1 VADPTYVTSNS
12 VTQTGDTTELTVT
25 FPAAEIGEAYIL
37 QVGHSNDAT
46 QYAATYVLPT
56 TDFPVDISYDAT
68 PSRRQWLRGRICDGH
83 EPASVTVTVSGGTS
97 ANTHSAAIHVFRNT
111 AGLTIEGS
119 NFINGFSTEPG
130 DRSVTTTRP
139 NRLACNFMLSNLNA
153 DMGSWTGETGGDWT
167 LVWQTLTGRARL
179 SIQTALL
186 AAAGTIDGGSYV
198 LASSTAYTIRGF
210 AFLPGANGVAAGTG
224 VVTGQFVGDAAAR
237 GEGNGSATGT
247 LGFVGRLLLAGAATG
262 AATSSGVAVGSTVVV
277 GVGAATGAATST
289 GAAVGEA
296 AADGDATGA
305 AVGTGAFAAPP
316 IEAAAT
322 GSATLSGSF
331 DGRTNIPPY
340 LEAAKRNSR
349 TLGALFMGIMK
360 GSMANRPLLGPGEP
374 PPVVPAPGDA
384 TGTMILTGTA
394 GGALR
399 AEGVA
404 TGHARLRGNWDNHRR
419 PVQNRIAVVI
429 GIWR

>member
-1 VADPTYVTSNS
+1 MADPFYVTSNS
-12 VTQTGDTTELTVT
+12 VTQAGDTTELTVT
-25 FPAAEIGEAYIL
+25 FPAAEIGDAYIL
-37 QVGHSNDAT
+37 QVGHSNDLT

-83 EPASVTVTVSGGTS
+83 EPASVTVTASGGTS

-198 LASSTAYTIRGF
+198 LASSTTYTIRGF
-210 AFLPGANGVAAGTG
+210 AFLPGANGVAAGAS
-224 VVTGQFVGDAAAR
+224 VAAGQFVGAAAAR
-237 GEGNGSATGT
+237 GAGNGGSTVTA
-247 LGFVGRLLLAGAATG
+247 GFVGRLLLAGVGTG
-262 AATSSGVAVGSTVVV
+262 AATCSGAFVGSTEVV
-277 GVGAATGAATST
+277 GEGAASGAAVSS
-289 GAAVGEA
+289 GAAVGA
-296 AADGDATGA
+296 ANADGDATGA
-305 AVGTGAFAAPP
+305 ATLTGSVIAPP
-316 IEAAAT
+316 IEAVAT
-322 GSATLSGSF
+322 GSASLSGSF
-331 DGRTNIPPY
+331 DGRNNLPPY
-340 LEAAKRNSR
+340 IEAARFNSR

-374 PPVVPAPGDA
+374 PPNIPAFGDA
-384 TGTMILTGTA
+384 IGTMALTGNA
-394 GGALR
+394 VGALR
-399 AEGVA
+399 TSGVA

-419 PVQNRIAVVI
+419 PAQTRIAIVI

>member
-1 VADPTYVTSNS
+1 MADPLYVTSNS
-12 VTQTGDTTELTVT
+12 VTQAGNVDLTVT
-25 FPAAEIGEAYIL
+25 FPAAQIGDALIL
-37 QVGHSNDAT
+37 NVGHANDSA
-46 QYAATYVLPT
+46 QYDAVTYGFPT
-56 TDFPVDISYDAT
+56 TVFPTDISYDAT
-68 PSRRQWLRGRICDGH
+68 PSRRLWLRGRVCDGT
-83 EPASVTVTVSGGTS
+83 EPASVTVTVTNGSS
-97 ANTHSAAIHVFRNT
+97 ASLHSAAIHVFRNT
-111 AGLTIEGS
+111 AGLSIEGS
-119 NFINGFSTEPG
+119 LAAFGFSSGPS

-139 NRLACNFMLSNLNA
+139 NRLACNFMLLQTDQN
-153 DMGSWTGETGGDWT
+153 MGSWTGETGGDWT
-167 LVWQTLTGRARL
+167 LVWQMPSGRGRL
-179 SIQTALL
+179 SLQTALL
-186 AAAGTIDGGSYV
+186 TSAGTIDGGGYT
-198 LASSTAYTIRGF
+198 LPGAAAYTIRGL
-210 AFLPGANGVAAGTG
+210 AFLPGANGVASGAGTA
-224 VVTGQFVGDAAAR
+224 TGAFVGAAAAR
-237 GEGNGSATGT
+237 GAGNGGATGT
-247 LGFVGRLLLAGAATG
+247 LSFVGRLLLAGAATG
-262 AATSSGVAVGSTVVV
+262 AAASSGVAVGSTVVV

-305 AVGTGAFAAPP
+305 ATYTGTFAAPP

-419 PVQNRIAVVI
+419 PAQNRIAVVI